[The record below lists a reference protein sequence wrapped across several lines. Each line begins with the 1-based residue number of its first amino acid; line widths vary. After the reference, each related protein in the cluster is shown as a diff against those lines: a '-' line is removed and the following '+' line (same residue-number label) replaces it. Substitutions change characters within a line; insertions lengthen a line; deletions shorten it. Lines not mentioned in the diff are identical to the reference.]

1 MDITI
6 EAISDPSKDSGTHL
20 HHQGPTS
27 LKDTAWIDRN
37 AIELHTSFEAMSG
50 QTLRER
56 RGELILYSQAAPDQT
71 LAV

>member
-1 MDITI
+1 MDVVNATSTTPN
-6 EAISDPSKDSGTHL
+6 ENGDAQL

-56 RGELILYSQAAPDQT
+56 CGELILYSQAAPDQT